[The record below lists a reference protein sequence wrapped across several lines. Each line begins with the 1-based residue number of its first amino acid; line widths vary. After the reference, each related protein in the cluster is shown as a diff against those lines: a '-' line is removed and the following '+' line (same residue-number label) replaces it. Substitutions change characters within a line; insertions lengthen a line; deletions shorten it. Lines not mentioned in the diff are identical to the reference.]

1 MRLTWAQTKHCKRV
15 VFTRRHEIIYRR
27 NKGGCCALPVIFF
40 SAVRALCK
48 LLQGRWN
55 NWLAYLFISSDCW
68 QPTSPGDLAYRQQ
81 VKQTGN
87 YCVTFNPGCRS
98 IVDPRLRVFLA
109 SFLFF
114 FLKTSFLSISAWS
127 VILYFSCVSA
137 SWSVPCHHFP
147 KSFAYLS
154 WNLNLCT
161 TWKIKCGAMRRMLS
175 GRVRRHNIRRC
186 QMHYVQ
192 DISHV
197 TTSCVLFS
205 F

>member
-114 FLKTSFLSISAWS
+114 FSENLFPFYISLICYFILFMCLCLLECAMSSFSKVICLSILKLEFVYYMENKMWGNETDA
-127 VILYFSCVSA
+127 
-137 SWSVPCHHFP
+137 
-147 KSFAYLS
+147 
-154 WNLNLCT
+154 
-161 TWKIKCGAMRRMLS
+161 
-175 GRVRRHNIRRC
+175 
-186 QMHYVQ
+186 
-192 DISHV
+192 
-197 TTSCVLFS
+197 
-205 F
+205 